1 MAPTSSVSGL
11 SSGIDWRSMI
21 EQIRT
26 AEHKPID
33 LVSKQKGVYENKLKA
48 WQELNTKLLAL
59 KTAAEKLNK
68 AQGFNLFTSTSRS
81 STATNPDDL
90 LTATVGEAGQVGS
103 YAIQVLQ
110 TARVGK
116 WSSSS
121 FTSQAAALGT
131 SYAGSFTVNGR
142 TVTVAAD
149 DTLADVRTKINN
161 LNSGDQATKATA
173 SIVSYSATD
182 NRLIL
187 TSQTEGAAGITL
199 APVLEPE
206 GAPNL
211 VTALGFTEIQTGLD
225 ASLMVDG
232 VSVTRSSNTISD
244 LLPGITLN
252 LKKAEPGTTVT
263 LNVNRDLEGVT
274 GLIKD
279 FVDQYNQV
287 LDFIR
292 TQSTYNQ
299 TNKQTGGVLFGD
311 GTLRSVK
318 KDLVNIVINPV
329 WGAPSAFS
337 ILGQAGIKLNNQGDL
352 SVDETTLKGYL
363 GTNFDDIKKL
373 FIAEGTSSSSSLD
386 YVSHRLETKPG
397 TYTVN
402 ISRAPASG
410 VDIAGTINGEA
421 AVGNGDTLTGAQGT
435 SAEGLV
441 VSYSGSTTGDV
452 GSVTLTAGVAEAF
465 SRILYNLT
473 DSLGGYVADKQ
484 TSIQSRIDNLG
495 KKINVME
502 DRLDKRME
510 VLTSQYVAMET
521 SMSKMQ
527 SLSSWLSSQIS
538 QLSK

>member
-1 MAPTSSVSGL
+1 MASTSSVSGL
-11 SSGIDWRSMI
+11 SSGIDWQSMI

-33 LVSKQKGVYENKLKA
+33 LISQQKSVQEKKLKA

-81 STATNPDDL
+81 STATNPDDFF
-90 LTATVGEAGQVGS
+90 TATLGEAGQIGS
-103 YAIQVLQ
+103 YAIEVLQ
-110 TARVGK
+110 TARVEK
-116 WSSSS
+116 WSSRG
-121 FTSQAAALGT
+121 FTSQSIALGE
-131 SYAGSFTVNGR
+131 SYAGSFLINGR

-161 LNSGDQATKATA
+161 LNSGDQATKVTA

-199 APVLEPE
+199 APILEPE

-211 VTALGFTEIQTGLD
+211 VTAFGLTEIQTGLD

-232 VSVTRSSNTISD
+232 VSVMRSSNTISD

-252 LKKAEPGTTVT
+252 LKKAEVGTTVT
-263 LNVNRDLEGVT
+263 LNVNQDLEGVT
-274 GLIKD
+274 GLIKG

-287 LDFIR
+287 MDFIR

-299 TNKQTGGVLFGD
+299 TNKQAGGILFGD
-311 GTLRSVK
+311 GTLRSVR
-318 KDLVNIVINPV
+318 KDLVNLVINPIGGV
-329 WGAPSAFS
+329 TLAFS
-337 ILGQAGIKLNNQGDL
+337 TLGLVGIKLNNQGNL
-352 SVDETTLKGYL
+352 SVDESTIKGYL
-363 GTNFDDIKKL
+363 RTNFDDIKKL

-397 TYTVN
+397 TYAVN
-402 ISRAPASG
+402 ISQAPASG

-421 AVGNGDTLTGAQGT
+421 AIGNGDTLTGAPGT

-441 VSYSGSTTGDV
+441 VSYSGATTGDV
-452 GSVTLTAGVAEAF
+452 GSVTLTTGVAEAF
-465 SRILYNLT
+465 SRILYSLT
-473 DSLGGYVADKQ
+473 DSLDGYVADKQ
-484 TSIQSRIDNLG
+484 TGIQNRIDNLG